1 MFNIANSYQES
12 MMLVINYSLC
22 NSDLSIDISTNKIKS
37 SARKLKNERIRS
49 WLSAEDISDI
59 SLYAGVND
67 YYSYLKDVYG

>member
-49 WLSAEDISDI
+49 NFLR
-59 SLYAGVND
+59 
-67 YYSYLKDVYG
+67 